1 MALGLREVLGG
12 LDSVSLVNQV
22 AMGLGVEVDS
32 VVPLQQVRT
41 VVQEGLALNTRAQYQ
56 VGVEEQVVVEVEQG
70 QTLRSSLEVTGV
82 TTVVVGVVT
91 REAQRGRHPAGLLGS
106 SSSPTQGWRPCRAGS
121 RDPLWS

>member
-41 VVQEGLALNTRAQYQ
+41 VV
-56 VGVEEQVVVEVEQG
+56 
-70 QTLRSSLEVTGV
+70 
-82 TTVVVGVVT
+82 
-91 REAQRGRHPAGLLGS
+91 
-106 SSSPTQGWRPCRAGS
+106 
-121 RDPLWS
+121 